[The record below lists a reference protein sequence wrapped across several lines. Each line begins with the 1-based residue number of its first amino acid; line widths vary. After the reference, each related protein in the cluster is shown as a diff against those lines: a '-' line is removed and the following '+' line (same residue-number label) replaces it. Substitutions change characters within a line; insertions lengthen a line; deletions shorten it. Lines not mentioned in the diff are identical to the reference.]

1 MQRLAL
7 ALALPARSILLPAL
21 LLAGHGALAAAQ
33 EAGPGD
39 LVAGPKTTTRAEE
52 PERLAVRTAKLLTLA
67 REGEAFLDNAT
78 MLIEDGKIVEVGTSS
93 ELDVPEGYELLDVG
107 DRWVMPGLVELHSH
121 VGSPAPFFP
130 NDINDTVYLTNPG
143 LRASPGVQ
151 PANARLRRGL
161 AGGVTTIL
169 YIPGS
174 GSNIGGQGVLLK
186 IGHGTYEEAELR
198 NPGSMKLAQAGNP
211 ESWTVGVSRTFMNW
225 NLRNTIQRGAAYAK
239 RWEDYERGQTTEEPE
254 KDIQLEIFRALRVGD
269 AQISTH
275 TQFGQVVMMTVLMV
289 AIEAK
294 LPVFIDHGSCGG
306 YLDGDYAQEH
316 GVAAILGPR
325 LIATT
330 GIYAFWDSLDA
341 DGRILGM
348 AAEYQ
353 RRGHTAIG
361 FNTDCVDGDG
371 SLGTPPQEELSLQAA
386 MSLRY
391 GLKNVNLESL
401 RGLTIVP
408 AETVGLG
415 DRIGSL
421 EPGKDADFLVL
432 DGDVADPRTTVER
445 VYTDGELVYDA
456 EEERRW

>member
-1 MQRLAL
+1 MQR
-7 ALALPARSILLPAL
+7 IGFAL
-21 LLAGHGALAAAQ
+21 LVLVPTLSAHAQ
-33 EAGPGD
+33 QSGPGD
-39 LVAGPKTTTRAEE
+39 LVAGPKTAEAAQE
-52 PERLAVRTAKLLTLA
+52 HERIAVRAAKILTLA
-67 REGEAFLDNAT
+67 REGDAYLDNAT
-78 MLIEDGKIVEVGTSS
+78 MLVEDGKIVSLGKTS
-93 ELDVPEGYELLDVG
+93 ELEVPDGYEILDVG
-107 DRWVMPGLVELHSH
+107 DRWIMPGLVELHNH
-121 VGSPAPFFP
+121 VGSPTPFSP

-143 LRASPGVQ
+143 LRASPSVQ
-151 PANARLRRGL
+151 PGNVRLRRGL
-161 AGGVTTIL
+161 AGGVTTVL
-169 YIPGS
+169 FIPGS

-225 NLRNTIQRGAAYAK
+225 NLRNTIQRGAAYAR
-239 RWEDYERGQTTEEPE
+239 RWEAYDRGEASERPE
-254 KDIQLEIFRALRVGD
+254 RDIQLEIFRALRLGD
-269 AQISTH
+269 AQVSTH

-294 LPVFIDHGSCGG
+294 LPVFIDHGSFGG
-306 YLDGDYAQEH
+306 FLYGDYAQEH

-330 GIYAFWDSLDA
+330 GFYALWDSLDN

-353 RRGHTAIG
+353 ARGHTAIG

-371 SLGTPPQEELSLQAA
+371 SMGTPPQEELSLQAA
-386 MSLRY
+386 MSVRY
-391 GLKNVNLESL
+391 GLNNVNLESL

-456 EEERRW
+456 EDERVW